1 VFLGGT
7 RARYADS
14 VSSTGAFVSLR
25 LGTGQGARAAHL
37 EGSFSQFADA
47 GWALQIAGQGA
58 VLWRGRGWW
67 GGLAAGGSFNDF
79 QNGTP
84 SGIAAG
90 GPLALVQIGRSF
102 VTAGLT
108 GGAVRQIDSTWMA
121 LASASVRWQVAPA
134 LGPLSVD
141 LGAVAT
147 KADTLAFADFS
158 VGGRVVGAG
167 VRLAGVL
174 GVRAGDLSDG
184 AWGSLEGAWI
194 PHPRVTLE
202 ATAGR
207 YPRDL
212 TGFAQGVYA
221 QLGVR
226 LYALGAGR
234 RTIPA
239 PRPPT
244 VWAEPRN
251 DGRVQVTVR
260 LGRAAHEVALA
271 GDWNGWEPVPLTQ
284 DGDVW
289 SAVLPIPPGARTYA
303 IIADGEWTLPEGVI
317 GTDDGFGG
325 KVAVLVVGAPGP
337 PPAR

>member
-1 VFLGGT
+1 MFLGGT

-14 VSSTGAFVSLR
+14 VSSTGGFVSLR
-25 LGTGQGARAAHL
+25 VGTGQGVRAAHL

-47 GWALQIAGQGA
+47 GWAFQVAGQGT
-58 VLWRGRGWW
+58 VLWRGGGWW
-67 GGLAAGGSFNDF
+67 GGLAVGGSFNDF

-84 SGIAAG
+84 SGLAAG
-90 GPLALVQIGRSF
+90 GPLALVQVGRSF

-134 LGPLSVD
+134 RGPLLVD
-141 LGAVAT
+141 FGAVAT
-147 KADTLAFADFS
+147 KADTLAFADVS
-158 VGGRVVGAG
+158 VGGRVVGAA

-194 PHPRVTLE
+194 PHPRVALE
-202 ATAGR
+202 ATVGR

-212 TGFAQGVYA
+212 TGFAEGVYA
-221 QLGVR
+221 QIGVR
-226 LYALGAGR
+226 LYASGVGR
-234 RTIPA
+234 RTIAA
-239 PRPPT
+239 PRALA

-251 DGRVQVTVR
+251 DGRVRVTVR
-260 LGRAAHEVALA
+260 LGRAAREVALA

-289 SAVLPIPPGARTYA
+289 SATLAIPPGTRTYA
-303 IIADGEWTLPEGVI
+303 IVADGEWTLPDGVT
-317 GTDDGFGG
+317 GMDDGFGG
-325 KVAVLVVGAPGP
+325 RVGMLVVGAPGRP
-337 PPAR
+337 PVP